1 MSNLHTD
8 CPPMSFEGN
17 LSTNWKQ
24 WYAQFE
30 ICLVAT
36 DLITSS
42 DHRKNALLLKC
53 MSGNAFT
60 IYQSFQ
66 IDISKTKFVD
76 LVALFH
82 KHFAPKPNVTVDRI
96 KLFSKDKSTLAE
108 TFEFAQKI
116 QLSKHRVE
124 QLQSTP
130 EVNVLNEQ
138 SSSSNRYSPLRYGR
152 YRSPSKP
159 RWSYSPTSS
168 NYYNSRSA
176 YPYQRSRNS
185 GHRRN
190 SPYPRYYRSRSSS
203 RSSSRSRSPS
213 PRRHFNYR
221 PKGENC
227 SNCGQHYHAYKC
239 PAHGRTCD
247 NCGKLNHFARYCPE
261 KKLHNLNIESSDD
274 DILFINNI
282 SCS

>member
-1 MSNLHTD
+1 MS
-8 CPPMSFEGN
+8 SEGN
-17 LSTNWKQ
+17 FSTNWEQ

-36 DLITSS
+36 DLITAS

-82 KHFAPKPNVTVDRI
+82 KHFAPKPNLTVDRI
-96 KLFSKDKSTLAE
+96 KLFSRKQKADETHESYVTDLRNLSRTCQLGDIQDSIVKDLFICGLHDSSIKERLLLEDKSTLAE

-138 SSSSNRYSPLRYGR
+138 SSSSNRYSPSRYGR

-159 RWSYSPTSS
+159 GDP
-168 NYYNSRSA
+168 
-176 YPYQRSRNS
+176 
-185 GHRRN
+185 
-190 SPYPRYYRSRSSS
+190 
-203 RSSSRSRSPS
+203 
-213 PRRHFNYR
+213 
-221 PKGENC
+221 
-227 SNCGQHYHAYKC
+227 
-239 PAHGRTCD
+239 
-247 NCGKLNHFARYCPE
+247 
-261 KKLHNLNIESSDD
+261 
-274 DILFINNI
+274 ILQQA
-282 SCS
+282 